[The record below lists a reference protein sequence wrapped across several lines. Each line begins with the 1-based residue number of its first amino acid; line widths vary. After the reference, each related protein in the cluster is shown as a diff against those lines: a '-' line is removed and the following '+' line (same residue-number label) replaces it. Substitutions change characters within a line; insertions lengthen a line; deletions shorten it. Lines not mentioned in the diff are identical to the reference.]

1 MPTNT
6 IVSISEAAFFSI
18 MTSALEAYEVRVDH
32 DTNQVHKEHSPLET
46 HCNLWG
52 YEATTIRGESSMKI
66 LFAEADG
73 SAVRT
78 NNSVQ
83 PNPEAYKLKSTF
95 VDVFFPEIEYLGDM
109 HSHPYSEK
117 EVPNEL
123 ALQRDGYYEQ
133 SNGDVRYA
141 QSLQEERNYRI
152 QLIATIY
159 SRKQPTKRSF
169 GHLGDETSCIRFQ
182 YDGKTI
188 WLKAY
193 VYKNTGSSFRKVADK
208 MVLLLCPSMG
218 IHAAMDE
225 I

>member
-1 MPTNT
+1 MPANT

-18 MTSALEAYEVRVDH
+18 MTSALEAYEIRFDH
-32 DTNQVHKEHSPLET
+32 DSNQVQKEHSPLET

-52 YEATTIRGESSMKI
+52 YEATTIRGESSIKI

-78 NNSVQ
+78 NSSVLT
-83 PNPEAYKLKSTF
+83 NPDSYKLKSAF

-109 HSHPYSEK
+109 HSHPYSEN
-117 EVPNEL
+117 EISNEL
-123 ALQRDGYYEQ
+123 ALQRDGYYKQ
-133 SNGDVRYA
+133 SSGDVRYA

-159 SRKQPTKRSF
+159 SRQQPTKRSF
-169 GHLGDETSCIRFQ
+169 GHLGDENSCIRFQ

-188 WLKAY
+188 WLKVY
-193 VYKNTGSSFRKVADK
+193 VYKNTENNFRKVADK

-218 IHAAMDE
+218 IHAAMNE